1 MPAMTKSKLK
11 AQRKRNAKI
20 IRMAKAMPQ
29 VAIARRLRMSPQR
42 VNQILAGGGARPKD
56 QW

>member
-1 MPAMTKSKLK
+1 MTKSKLK